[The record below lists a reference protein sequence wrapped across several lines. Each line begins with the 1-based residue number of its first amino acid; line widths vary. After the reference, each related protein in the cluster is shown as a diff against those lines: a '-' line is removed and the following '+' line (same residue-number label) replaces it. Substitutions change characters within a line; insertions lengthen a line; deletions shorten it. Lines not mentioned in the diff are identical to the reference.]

1 MLNDEVRFMEFNEKL
16 LFARAKL
23 NLTQRQIG
31 ELLHVS
37 MATICRW
44 ESGKVL
50 PTKKAKVA
58 FEQFCKDHNI
68 VIQEDE
74 K

>member
-1 MLNDEVRFMEFNEKL
+1 MDFNDKV

-23 NLTQRQIG
+23 NLTQRQLG

-37 MATICRW
+37 LATVCRW

-58 FEQFCKDHNI
+58 FEQLCKENKI
-68 VIQEDE
+68 VITQDE
-74 K
+74 KQ

>member
-1 MLNDEVRFMEFNEKL
+1 MGFKEKL
-16 LFARAKL
+16 LLARAKL
-23 NLTQRQIG
+23 DLTQRQLG
-31 ELLHVS
+31 DCLHVS

-58 FEQFCKDHNI
+58 FEQFCKENNI
-68 VIQEDE
+68 VIQED